1 MSLCFH
7 ILYFPMFFIS
17 CAFHILY
24 CFICFSY
31 TMLFIYFIYHIHFV
45 SLNFISFT
53 CILVIY
59 FSLKGTYSYLFLL
72 FSFCLRLIYHECN
85 YALLYSYIHI
95 NISSYSHILLSHVCI
110 ISFMRFYH
118 DLAIH
123 VLSIFLSCMLLLI
136 HIFVYV
142 PIICVLVLIPM
153 LYHLL
158 LISIV
163 LIIYAFLS
171 CVPSMFHHI
180 HFSMSIIYSYHIILY
195 SYVPI
200 IQVL

>member
-1 MSLCFH
+1 
-7 ILYFPMFFIS
+7 
-17 CAFHILY
+17 
-24 CFICFSY
+24 
-31 TMLFIYFIYHIHFV
+31 
-45 SLNFISFT
+45 
-53 CILVIY
+53 
-59 FSLKGTYSYLFLL
+59 
-72 FSFCLRLIYHECN
+72 
-85 YALLYSYIHI
+85 
-95 NISSYSHILLSHVCI
+95 
-110 ISFMRFYH
+110 MRFYH
-118 DLAIH
+118 DLSH
-123 VLSIFLSCMLLLI
+123 VLLLLI